1 MPTLE
6 IRRAGLRPEYAAMTF
21 NYLLGIMLWP
31 VECDARRDFMRTC
44 AAGWKID
51 LNTAVPG
58 LQSDIELLLN
68 EAIDVPSREFLS
80 QQMRPRLA
88 RGCRV
93 GLELARA
100 IGNSTWANPSSTRV
114 SIKRLRADITTPEL
128 RKLHPW
134 MDVGEKTLQ
143 KDSLEFRQVAH
154 LWGAYQI
161 SNFERFDLFRPARLA
176 EFLTLSEYVHARALQ
191 VRTSK
196 GDTLITRKVDSW
208 RPPSRAPLPEV
219 TLPLLSTENDIN
231 SNS

>member
-80 QQMRPRLA
+80 QQMRPRIA
-88 RGCRV
+88 RGYRV
-93 GLELARA
+93 GEELAAA
-100 IGNSTWANPSSTRV
+100 IGLATWANPARARV
-114 SIKRLRADITTPEL
+114 SIKSLRAELTMPER
-128 RKLHPW
+128 RKLHSA
-134 MDVGEKTLQ
+134 MNVSEKTLQ
-143 KDSLEFRQVAH
+143 KDSLEFRRVAH
-154 LWGAYQI
+154 LWGALYI
-161 SNFERFDLFRPARLA
+161 SCADEYDLFRPDRLA
-176 EFLTLSEYVHARALQ
+176 EFLALSEGLRVRALQ
-191 VRTSK
+191 VPTIK
-196 GDTLITRKVDSW
+196 GDMLLGREVDSW
-208 RPPSRAPLPEV
+208 KPPSWL
-219 TLPLLSTENDIN
+219 TLPAVSLPPP
-231 SNS
+231 SNRK